1 MPSIILD
8 DFLND
13 IKIEL
18 QLAHKSSVDDK
29 NLDMIH
35 KVFGQIKK
43 LKKERDFFQSEFH
56 KTLEHQANDC
66 EEYEKQIENL
76 KKEDPIQ
83 DCMNDII
90 NQVDA
95 REWRRVNGHR
105 DRMMKKWKREKAK
118 VEEMKDEWE
127 VATEKIGKQN
137 SDLHNEIKRLKKE
150 NKDMKQNLDYW
161 MKEAFGNNLLKIQNE
176 KLKKERD
183 EYLEESFQKGF
194 DAGREEYEVDK
205 EYLDEKDKEIER
217 LKKQRDEYLENWKS
231 TTRKYVAVTTRK
243 QRLKALTDK

>member
-43 LKKERDFFQSEFH
+43 LKKERDFFESEFH

-76 KKEDPIQ
+76 KKEDPIK

-90 NQVDA
+90 NQVDR
-95 REWRRVNGHR
+95 REWLRVNEHR
-105 DRMMKKWKREKAK
+105 DRLVKKWKREKAK
-118 VEEMKDEWE
+118 VEEMKGDWE
-127 VATEKIGKQN
+127 VATEKIAQEN
-137 SDLHNEIKRLKKE
+137 SDLHNQIK
-150 NKDMKQNLDYW
+150 
-161 MKEAFGNNLLKIQNE
+161 
-176 KLKKERD
+176 KLKD
-183 EYLEESFQKGF
+183 ELRVKHPVIFQKT
-194 DAGREEYEVDK
+194 YQ
-205 EYLDEKDKEIER
+205 
-217 LKKQRDEYLENWKS
+217 KQRDEIEKLKFNL
-231 TTRKYVAVTTRK
+231 
-243 QRLKALTDK
+243 QRAEDALDEQMEKNEDLMEKLIDK